1 MFEIEK
7 IKYGEMYYDNKND
20 CKVLYVECLAKDDHD
35 SEHLRRAIVRFPKFV
50 TEAGIKDVTHTRIEH
65 GSFED
70 NFKYSLASQIPD
82 YKYKS
87 LKEEYS
93 DLMNIKYDETL
104 LYTVSDEAESS
115 PFKFTI
121 SMEEKI

>member
-1 MFEIEK
+1 MFGIEK

-20 CKVLYVECLAKDDHD
+20 CNVLYIECLGKDYHD
-35 SEHLRRAIVRFPKFV
+35 PEHLRRAIIRFPKFV
-50 TEAGIKDVTHTRIEH
+50 TEPGIKDVTYARIEH

-70 NFKYSLASQIPD
+70 NFKYSLASKIPD

-104 LYTVSDEAESS
+104 LYIVSDESF